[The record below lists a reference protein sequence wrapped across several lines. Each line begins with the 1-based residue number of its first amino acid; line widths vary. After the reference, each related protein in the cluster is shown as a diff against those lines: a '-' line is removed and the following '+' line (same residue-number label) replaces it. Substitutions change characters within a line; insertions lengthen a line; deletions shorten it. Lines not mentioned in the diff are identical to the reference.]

1 MTAASDEQEIS
12 LKSNETRIS
21 KPPIQVSQRE
31 IKKKRKNTGEG
42 EKKTLLYKQ
51 LLTNVVCLHRQY

>member
-31 IKKKRKNTGEG
+31 IKKK
-42 EKKTLLYKQ
+42 KKKK
-51 LLTNVVCLHRQY
+51 HRGRGKKDTAI